1 MKKFLIAILMT
12 LSFSL
17 FAETYTVLDIYGI
30 AKIEGSGAVVK
41 GQELNDDDCIT
52 IIGFKDYVKL
62 DNNLY
67 IYGPVKNKKVKDAVS
82 KPKLKKGNIVR
93 ASQVAPDIEKTREAV
108 ATAASRAS
116 EAKEDF
122 DWVE

>member
-1 MKKFLIAILMT
+1 MKKFLVAILMT
-12 LSFSL
+12 LVFSL
-17 FAETYTVLDIYGI
+17 YAETYTVLDISGI
-30 AKIEGSGAVVK
+30 AKIDGSGAIVK
-41 GQELNDDDCIT
+41 GQELNEDDYIT
-52 IIGFKDYVKL
+52 IVGFKDFVKL

-93 ASQVAPDIEKTREAV
+93 ATQVAPDIEKTQEAV
-108 ATAASRAS
+108 VTAASRAS

-122 DWVE
+122 DWAE